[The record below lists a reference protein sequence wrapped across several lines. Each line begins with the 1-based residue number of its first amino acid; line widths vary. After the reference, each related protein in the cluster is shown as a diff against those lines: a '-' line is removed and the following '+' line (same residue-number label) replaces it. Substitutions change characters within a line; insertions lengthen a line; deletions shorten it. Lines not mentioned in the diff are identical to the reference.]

1 MENTINKS
9 RRPGKVKNVAR
20 IVIPILTLL
29 ISSIACDLTGSS
41 GPEKNAVLLDL
52 VANSNLHAWL
62 ETAVDNFNDADFET
76 ADGLPIYVEYQI
88 VEAGQSV
95 VNMTSGGGIPALWI
109 PDDPVWGEILADQG
123 VGVFADDCD
132 SVVESPLVIAMWR
145 PIAEA
150 LGWPGRELGWL
161 DVGSLAA
168 DPSAWDYYSGGQ
180 YGDSLRLGHTHP
192 GLSASGTGTLL
203 SLVQAAQSKTEA
215 VQPEEIQLPI
225 VQASVGAFEAA
236 VSWFSSSTEGLAQ
249 TMRSRGIDFLGAAIV
264 YESTVYEY
272 GSGNVD
278 IVPIYPLEG
287 TFIATNPACINSSL
301 SDERMQAAE
310 IFRNYLLGEEGQQLA
325 LEHGLREVS
334 GESPTT
340 FLSNQ
345 DGFDVHQ
352 PARVFDA
359 PSVDSVY
366 AAQDLWQSAR
376 KDVNLAMLID
386 ISGSMRGNK
395 IASVQDAAVRFVEQ
409 MGDDDYISIIAF
421 ANETF
426 VLVEY
431 QQVGEGRTAAI
442 DAIRN
447 LEAGGNTPL
456 YDALGVGAALIDRHS
471 SSQYSNALVVL
482 TDGMDTGSTRY
493 DFDRRLF
500 DLVTANGTTVFAIA
514 YGNDA
519 DEDLLEELAL
529 QTNGNFYIGDEASL
543 ILIYEEMSAAF
554 GGNVGVGR

>member
-1 MENTINKS
+1 MENTMNMS
-9 RRPGKVKNVAR
+9 RRPGKVKNAAR
-20 IVIPILTLL
+20 FAIPILMLL
-29 ISSIACDLTGSS
+29 VSVVACNLTGSS
-41 GPEKNAVLLDL
+41 GPERNAVIVDL

-62 ETAVDNFNDADFET
+62 DAAVDNFNDADFKT

-95 VNMTSGGGIPALWI
+95 VNMTSGDGVPALWI
-109 PDDPVWGEILADQG
+109 PDDPVWSEILADQG
-123 VGVFADDCD
+123 IGVFTDDCK
-132 SVVESPLVIAMWR
+132 SVAESPLVIAMWR

-161 DVGSLAA
+161 DIGSLAA

-180 YGDSLRLGHTHP
+180 YGDNLRLGHTHP

-203 SLVQAAQSKTEA
+203 SLVQAAQSKTKA

-249 TMRSRGIDFLGAAIV
+249 TMRSRGIEFLGAAIV

-301 SDERMQAAE
+301 SDERMQATD
-310 IFRNYLLGEEGQQLA
+310 IFRNFLLGEEGQQLA
-325 LEHGLREVS
+325 LEQGLRVVS
-334 GESPTT
+334 GETPTSL
-340 FLSNQ
+340 LSSHE
-345 DGFDVHQ
+345 GFDLHQ
-352 PARVFDA
+352 PDRVFDA
-359 PSVDSVY
+359 PSVESVY

-376 KDVNLAMLID
+376 KDVNLVMLID
-386 ISGSMRGNK
+386 ISGSMRGKK
-395 IASVQDAAVRFVEQ
+395 IASVQDAAVRFVDQ

-421 ANETF
+421 ANDTF
-426 VLVEY
+426 VLLEY
-431 QQVGEGRTAAI
+431 QQVGKGRTAAI
-442 DAIRN
+442 DGILN

-471 SSQYSNALVVL
+471 SSQHSNAMVVL

-493 DFDRRLF
+493 DFDQRLF
-500 DLVTANGTTVFAIA
+500 DLVSANATTVFAIA

-529 QTNGNFYIGDEASL
+529 QSNGNFYIGDEAS
-543 ILIYEEMSAAF
+543 IVMIYEEMSAAF